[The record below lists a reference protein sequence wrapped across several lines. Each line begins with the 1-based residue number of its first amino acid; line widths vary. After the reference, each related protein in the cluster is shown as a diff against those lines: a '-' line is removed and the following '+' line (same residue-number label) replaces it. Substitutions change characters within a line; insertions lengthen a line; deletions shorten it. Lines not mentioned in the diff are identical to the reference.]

1 MIDHDNRICE
11 IEGCTRIGAY
21 YGKIRKR
28 DGVRIRRAK
37 CKIHHAHQYNMKGG
51 YLAYRKEYCENRD
64 SRLGFK
70 CTATIILQGQLSVDH
85 IDGNHNNNDESNLQ
99 TLCHNCHNY
108 KTFINED
115 WKDKGLDILTK

>member
-37 CKIHHAHQYNMKGG
+37 C
-51 YLAYRKEYCENRD
+51 
-64 SRLGFK
+64 
-70 CTATIILQGQLSVDH
+70 
-85 IDGNHNNNDESNLQ
+85 
-99 TLCHNCHNY
+99 
-108 KTFINED
+108 
-115 WKDKGLDILTK
+115 